1 LASER
6 EVLFRQTP
14 EEQVEVPVMMDA
26 KGFNEIFT
34 PGVLKKLFPEDRSDQ
49 FFDALYGDATEGS
62 YDIRLEFKN
71 HRENRLEFELYLTQ
85 RPGQCINCSLTYGL
99 PEVFSRHPVINIKGL
114 VQKVEG
120 LLDGGVRCID
130 WQLGATREISDEIH
144 VVPLVII
151 LDN

>member
-1 LASER
+1 
-6 EVLFRQTP
+6 
-14 EEQVEVPVMMDA
+14 MMDA

-71 HRENRLEFELYLTQ
+71 HQENRLEFELYLTQ
-85 RPGQCINCSLTYGL
+85 RLGQCISCSLTYGL
-99 PEVFSRHPVINIKGL
+99 PEVFSRHPVININGL

-120 LLDGGVRCID
+120 LLDGGARCVD
-130 WQLGATREISDEIH
+130 WQLGATREITDEIH

-151 LDN
+151 LGH